1 MRNLIYIPIIHSS
14 ADMGSMAAE
23 LTQKSIDEFGEEFW
37 KTHVDTVNK
46 YWEVIRLYCD
56 TIDFGGKTVK
66 IYQDGMVADGDIA
79 LKIMEDSVKAGS
91 RNYEIISRLVNRGA
105 IIVQTEDLSMVKKE
119 LEMLKSIPSSG
130 TLIMKVIRIIRFKI
144 SRHKLLGQRDKY
156 ITENIAATLVPN
168 ETGII
173 FIGAYHSV
181 LDKLP
186 KDIVVK
192 EVKEIDKVRE
202 YQKLLPFHV
211 RRKQRFEELSQ
222 YLMKYVVDER
232 Q

>member
-1 MRNLIYIPIIHSS
+1 MRTLIYIPIIHSG

-23 LTQKSIDEFGEEFW
+23 LTRKSIDEFGKEFW
-37 KTHVDTVNK
+37 ETHVDTVNK
-46 YWEVIRLYCD
+46 YWEIISQYCN
-56 TIDFGGKTVK
+56 TIDFGDKAVK
-66 IYQDGMVADGDIA
+66 IYQDGMVADGEIA
-79 LKIMEDSVKAGS
+79 IKIMEDSIKAGS
-91 RNYEIISRLVNRGA
+91 KNYEIISRLINRGA
-105 IIVQTEDLSMVKKE
+105 IIVQTEDFSLVKKE

-130 TLIMKVIRIIRFKI
+130 ALIMKVIRIIRFKI
-144 SRHKLLGQRDKY
+144 SRSKLLNQRDEY
-156 ITENIAATLVPN
+156 IAGRIAATLGPN

-173 FIGAYHSV
+173 FLGAYHNI

-192 EVKEIDKVRE
+192 ELKEIDKVRE

-222 YLMKYVVDER
+222 YLKVLLC
-232 Q
+232 